1 MREAVRLGRPR
12 EFDEDAALE
21 RILDVFWAK
30 GFEGTSLSDLMS
42 ATGLQKGSL
51 YAAFGDKRAM
61 YQKAL
66 ALYDRTV
73 IDGAAAMLTTSS
85 GPERTLDAFLQSAI
99 DAAIKQKD
107 RRGCFLC
114 NATVDQAAVD
124 AETEQAVQASLGR
137 LRLALQEL
145 LAKLPAAALDADQQR
160 AKAEHLLA
168 VYFGLNVMAKA
179 GHLEDA
185 LKQAKDDALLG
196 IRRGMA

>member
-12 EFDEDAALE
+12 EFDEDTALE
-21 RILDVFWAK
+21 QILDVFWVK
-30 GFEGTSLSDLMS
+30 GFEGTSLSDLTA

-61 YQKAL
+61 YQKAF

-73 IDGAAAMLTTSS
+73 IDGAAAMLTTSG

-99 DAAIKQKD
+99 DAAIKPKD

-124 AETEQAVQASLGR
+124 AETEKAVQASLGR
-137 LRLALQEL
+137 LRRALQEL
-145 LAKLPAAALDADQQR
+145 LAKLPVTAIDADQRQ
-160 AKAEHLLA
+160 AKAEHLLG

-179 GHLEDA
+179 GHPESA

-196 IRRGMA
+196 IRRDMA

>member
-73 IDGAAAMLTTSS
+73 IDGAAAMLTASD

-114 NATVDQAAVD
+114 NATVDRAAVD

-137 LRLALQEL
+137 LRRALREL
-145 LAKLPAAALDADQQR
+145 LAKLPMTAIDADRRQ

-179 GHLEDA
+179 GHPEGA
-185 LKQAKDDALLG
+185 LKQAKDDALQSV
-196 IRRGMA
+196 IQV

>member
-1 MREAVRLGRPR
+1 MREAAKLGRPR
-12 EFDEDAALE
+12 EFDEEAALE
-21 RILDVFWAK
+21 KILNVFWSK
-30 GFEGTSLSDLMS
+30 GFEGTSLSDLTA

-73 IDGAAAMLTTSS
+73 INGATTMLVASDS
-85 GPERTLDAFLQSAI
+85 PEQALDTLLQSSI
-99 DAAIKQKD
+99 DTALKKKN

-124 AETEQAVQASLGR
+124 AETEKVVQASLGR
-137 LRLALQEL
+137 LRRALQEL
-145 LAKLPAAALDADQQR
+145 LVKLPVTAIDADQRQ

-179 GHLEDA
+179 GHPEDA
-185 LKQAKDDALLG
+185 LRQAKDDALLD
-196 IRRGMA
+196 IRQGLV

>member
-12 EFDEDAALE
+12 EFDEEAALE
-21 RILDVFWAK
+21 KILDVFWAK
-30 GFEGTSLSDLMS
+30 GFEGASLSDLTA

-66 ALYDRTV
+66 AFYDRTV

-124 AETEQAVQASLGR
+124 VETEQAVQASLGR
-137 LRLALQEL
+137 LRRALREL
-145 LAKLPAAALDADQQR
+145 LAKLPVTAIDADRRQ
-160 AKAEHLLA
+160 AKAEHLLV

-179 GHLEDA
+179 GHPEDA
-185 LKQAKDDALLG
+185 LKQAKDDALLD
-196 IRRGMA
+196 IRQGLA